1 MQKQETFKN
10 IPIGVL
16 IIAAFYI
23 FGAFVLLASIFI
35 NPSGVSQTIALVHGF
50 SPSMSVEI
58 LLAVSVL
65 ALVLAYGLV
74 RLARWGFFLML
85 AYSLYMAGVSL
96 SIGGLS
102 FVWTGQPD
110 MQRYFGNFL
119 WSALVVVYLLI
130 VRQRFLK

>member
-10 IPIGVL
+10 IPIGVFL
-16 IIAAFYI
+16 IAAFYT
-23 FGAFVLLASIFI
+23 FGAFVLFTSIFT

-50 SPSMSVEI
+50 SPTMGVEV
-58 LLAVSVL
+58 LLAVSIL

-96 SIGGLS
+96 YMGGLS
-102 FVWTGQPD
+102 FVWTGQAD
-110 MQRYFGNFL
+110 MQRYFGNIL
-119 WSALVVVYLLI
+119 WSVLVVVYLLI
-130 VRQRFLK
+130 VRHRFLK